1 MKKVYIKEEQIQFI
15 CPVTNKVILDLDG
28 EGDFNPSDAMLFCY
42 VESVG
47 EFMDDSIW
55 ATKQLAICLEELH
68 NKKDYNSQL
77 EAFKNFINKDF
88 HEYPNL
94 VCYVVNVPGG
104 GLLNHT
110 DTLYFGINTEVKN

>member
-55 ATKQLAICLEELH
+55 ATKQLAICLEDLDKNSINNLIQSSQNEL
-68 NKKDYNSQL
+68 SST
-77 EAFKNFINKDF
+77 EINDK
-88 HEYPNL
+88 EKY
-94 VCYVVNVPGG
+94 
-104 GLLNHT
+104 LLSHKI
-110 DTLYFGINTEVKN
+110 DSLREIN